1 MSSSE
6 LDDGWRTWIAEN
18 IFCDSDLNSIHQ
30 TLLQHGFTEDVVVRE
45 MDAAKKSPYIAGALR
60 LKNRLQKRSW
70 LINALKKL
78 SKMDPANQLV
88 PRMHRLGHEQFLRE
102 YYALN
107 RPVVIT
113 GMMDDWPALK
123 LWNFDYLRKSFGE
136 RQVEV
141 QFGRTHDAN
150 YEVNG
155 TKLRRVM
162 RFGEYIDLIENSGET
177 NDFYMTA
184 NNSSRNKVA
193 LAELWNDVRQVPEYL
208 RSDNP
213 AEGFFWFGPKGTVTP
228 FHHDLTNNFM
238 AQVVGRKR
246 VRIVP
251 SFELGNMY
259 NDLHCYTPVDGGNID
274 YQRFPML
281 RDVQILDVE
290 IGAGDILF
298 LPVGCWHYVEGI
310 EISITMSFTNFRW
323 ENDFSSFYTTYN
335 AV

>member
-1 MSSSE
+1 M
-6 LDDGWRTWIAEN
+6 
-18 IFCDSDLNSIHQ
+18 
-30 TLLQHGFTEDVVVRE
+30 
-45 MDAAKKSPYIAGALR
+45 R

-88 PRMHRLGHEQFLRE
+88 PRLDRLGHQQFFRE

-141 QFGRTHDAN
+141 QFGRTTDAN

-162 RFGEYIDLIENSGET
+162 RFGEYVDLVESSGET

-213 AEGFFWFGPKGTVTP
+213 GVT
-228 FHHDLTNNFM
+228 
-238 AQVVGRKR
+238 G
-246 VRIVP
+246 VP
-251 SFELGNMY
+251 PVS
-259 NDLHCYTPVDGGNID
+259 TPVKG
-274 YQRFPML
+274 
-281 RDVQILDVE
+281 
-290 IGAGDILF
+290 
-298 LPVGCWHYVEGI
+298 VGSH
-310 EISITMSFTNFRW
+310 
-323 ENDFSSFYTTYN
+323 
-335 AV
+335 